1 MTTQDDTT
9 GSWDRIH
16 VSLCMVSVYV
26 LSVGVWSSEEICF
39 EHDLDKLLLTD
50 LPISVFVCLIQHTL
64 QEIVS
69 LQHQL
74 SLIVIITHYTTWS
87 SNHVQNAVAASD

>member
-1 MTTQDDTT
+1 MC
-9 GSWDRIH
+9 RK
-16 VSLCMVSVYV
+16 VYV
-26 LSVGVWSSEEICF
+26 LSVGVWSSEEIGL

-50 LPISVFVCLIQHTL
+50 LPISIFVCLIQHTL

-74 SLIVIITHYTTWS
+74 YVIAIITHYTTWS
-87 SNHVQNAVAASD
+87 SALLSLRPASVQDCFKSCSDSI